1 MLHHTQGIV
10 LGTIKYSETSI
21 IARVFTRKFG
31 MQSYIVNGVRSKKSK
46 GKIALYQPL
55 SLLDMVVYYKQEK
68 DIQRISEAK
77 FLLSYQS
84 IPFDPTKRAIGM
96 FLMEVFSK
104 VLRNESENAGLYQFI
119 EQSLAYFDHQSQS
132 INNFHLQLLLKAT
145 TFLGFGPEDGQ
156 DLVNQL
162 EEAGYHFSLVKDEL
176 EILDRLMSENIGTQ
190 ISIPNSFRRDVLDH
204 IIKFYQAHTDSLR
217 EIKSLEILKTI
228 MSS

>member
-31 MQSYIVNGVRSKKSK
+31 MQSYIVNGVRSKKAK

-55 SLLDMVVYYKQEK
+55 SLLDMVVYFKPEK

-77 FLLSYQS
+77 FLVSYQS
-84 IPFDPTKRAIGM
+84 IPFDPTKRAIGI

-104 VLRNESENAGLYQFI
+104 VLRSESENDALYTFL
-119 EQSLAYFDHQSQS
+119 EQSLTFFDHQTEAV
-132 INNFHLQLLLKAT
+132 NNFHLQLLLKAT
-145 TFLGFGPEDGQ
+145 SFMGFGPEDGE
-156 DLVNQL
+156 DLVHQL
-162 EEAGYHFSLVKDEL
+162 EEAGFHFILVKDEMTL
-176 EILDRLMSENIGTQ
+176 LDRLMSEKIGER
-190 ISIPNSFRRDVLDH
+190 INLPNNFRRDLLDH

-217 EIKSLEILKTI
+217 EIKSIEILKTI

>member
-31 MQSYIVNGVRSKKSK
+31 SQSYIVNGVRSKKSR

-55 SLLDMVVYYKQEK
+55 SLLDMVVYYKPEK
-68 DIQRISEAK
+68 DIQRISEAR
-77 FLLSYQS
+77 FSISYQS
-84 IPFDPTKRAIGM
+84 IPFEPTKRAIGI

-104 VLRNESENAGLYQFI
+104 VLRNESENESLYSFL
-119 EQSLAYFDHQSQS
+119 EKSLTFFDHQSEY

-145 TFLGFGPEDGQ
+145 TFMGFGPQDGR
-156 DLVNQL
+156 DLIYQL
-162 EEAGYHFSLVKDEL
+162 EEAGFHFSLVTDEL
-176 EILDRLMSENIGTQ
+176 NLLDRLMNEDIGES
-190 ISIPNSFRRDVLDH
+190 ISISNSFRRDVLDH
-204 IIKFYQAHTDSLR
+204 IIKFYQAHTESLK
-217 EIKSLEILKTI
+217 EIKSLEILKTV

>member
-31 MQSYIVNGVRSKKSK
+31 MQSYIVNGVRNKKAK

-55 SLLDMVVYYKQEK
+55 SLLDMVVYFKPEK

-77 FLLSYQS
+77 FLVSYQS
-84 IPFDPTKRAIGM
+84 IPFDPTKRAIGI

-104 VLRNESENAGLYQFI
+104 VLRSESENDALYTFL
-119 EQSLAYFDHQSQS
+119 EQSLTFFDHQTEA

-145 TFLGFGPEDGQ
+145 SFMGFGPEDGE
-156 DLVNQL
+156 DLVHQL
-162 EEAGYHFSLVKDEL
+162 EEAGFHFILIKDEMTL
-176 EILDRLMSENIGTQ
+176 LDRLMSEKIGER
-190 ISIPNSFRRDVLDH
+190 INLPNNFRRDLLDH
-204 IIKFYQAHTDSLR
+204 IIKFYQAHIDGLK
-217 EIKSLEILKTI
+217 EIKSIEVLKTI

>member
-31 MQSYIVNGVRSKKSK
+31 MQSYIVNGVRSKKAK

-55 SLLDMVVYYKQEK
+55 SLLDMVVYYKPEK

-77 FLLSYQS
+77 FLVSYQS
-84 IPFDPTKRAIGM
+84 IPFDPTKRAIGI

-104 VLRNESENAGLYQFI
+104 VLRSESENDALYTFL
-119 EQSLAYFDHQSQS
+119 EQSLTFFDHQNEA

-145 TFLGFGPEDGQ
+145 SYMGFGPEDGE
-156 DLVNQL
+156 DLVHQL
-162 EEAGYHFSLVKDEL
+162 EEAGFHFILVKDEMVL
-176 EILDRLMSENIGTQ
+176 LDRLMNENIGENITLP
-190 ISIPNSFRRDVLDH
+190 SSFRRDVLDH

-217 EIKSLEILKTI
+217 EIKSIEILKTI

>member
-31 MQSYIVNGVRSKKSK
+31 MQSYIVNGVRSKKAK

-55 SLLDMVVYYKQEK
+55 SLLDMVVYYKAEK

-77 FLLSYQS
+77 FLVSYQS
-84 IPFDPTKRAIGM
+84 IPFDPTKRAIGI

-104 VLRNESENAGLYQFI
+104 VLRSESENEGLYSFL
-119 EQSLAYFDHQSQS
+119 EQSLSFFDHQTEA

-145 TFLGFGPEDGQ
+145 TFMGFGPEDGK
-156 DLVNQL
+156 DLVHQL
-162 EEAGYHFSLVKDEL
+162 EEAGFHFILVKDEL
-176 EILDRLMSENIGTQ
+176 VLLDRLMNENIGER
-190 ISIPNSFRRDVLDH
+190 IILPNSFRRDVLDH
-204 IIKFYQAHTDSLR
+204 IIKFYQAHIDGLK
-217 EIKSLEILKTI
+217 EIKSVEVLKTI

>member
-31 MQSYIVNGVRSKKSK
+31 MQSYIVNGVRSKKAK

-55 SLLDMVVYYKQEK
+55 SLLDMVVYHKPEK

-77 FLLSYQS
+77 FLVSYQS
-84 IPFDPTKRAIGM
+84 IPFDPTKRAIGI

-104 VLRNESENAGLYQFI
+104 VLRSESENDALYAFL
-119 EQSLAYFDHQSQS
+119 EQSLTFFDHQTEAV
-132 INNFHLQLLLKAT
+132 NNFHLQLLLKAT
-145 TFLGFGPEDGQ
+145 SFMGFGPEDGE
-156 DLVNQL
+156 DLVHQL
-162 EEAGYHFSLVKDEL
+162 EEAGFHFILVKDEMTL
-176 EILDRLMSENIGTQ
+176 LDRLMSAKIGER
-190 ISIPNSFRRDVLDH
+190 INLLNNFRRDLLDH
-204 IIKFYQAHTDSLR
+204 IIKFYQAHIDGLK
-217 EIKSLEILKTI
+217 EIKSIEVLKTI